1 MKRLWQ
7 ILHGVLGEA
16 LNVDASELTA
26 EEFAVFFKDKVESVH
41 VSTTSTPL
49 YDVPSKAT
57 PTLEQWTSV
66 TTHKR

>member
-7 ILHGVLGEA
+7 ILHGVLREA

-41 VSTTSTPL
+41 ASTTSTPL